1 MVTAFGKISAG
12 SRAGSAVGDLPM
24 TANQAEKLSAT
35 APMTQTAHLAGLVSW
50 ERRRKWS
57 RTDTARHLGECGA
70 ALLAHFRRQ
79 YPAARTAHTTQFGFW
94 LREHAPAI
102 FDRAH
107 ATLTACADDDARARL
122 LPSELL

>member
-1 MVTAFGKISAG
+1 
-12 SRAGSAVGDLPM
+12 M
-24 TANQAEKLSAT
+24 TAKQAAQISAT
-35 APMTQTAHLAGLVSW
+35 APMSQTAHLAGLASW
-50 ERRRKWS
+50 ERHRKWS

-79 YPAARTAHTTQFGFW
+79 YPAGRTPHTTQFGFW
-94 LREHAPAI
+94 LREHAPAL

-107 ATLTACADDDARARL
+107 TKLSACPDDAARAHL

>member
-1 MVTAFGKISAG
+1 
-12 SRAGSAVGDLPM
+12 M
-24 TANQAEKLSAT
+24 TANQADKLATT
-35 APMTQTAHLAGLVSW
+35 APMTQTAHLAGLVAW

-57 RTDTARHLGECGA
+57 RTDTARQLGECGA

-79 YPAARTAHTTQFGFW
+79 YPAVRVTHTTQFGFW
-94 LREHAPAI
+94 LREHAPAL

-107 ATLTACADDDARARL
+107 AKLSACADDAARAHL